1 MEDPSVRSEPP
12 PRRSDVAVYG
22 ATAGGVMAAIAAA
35 ECGAR
40 TLLLEP
46 GRHVGGMIS
55 GGLGKTDMERQEH
68 VIGGYARR
76 FFERVGAHYGQPIA
90 WRFEPHVAERVLVDW
105 LDAAGVEVRFGAAL
119 AGVAGASR
127 GGRIRSALLVSGESF
142 ETVEAAVFVDAT
154 YEGDLL
160 AAAGISYAV
169 GREDRSLYGES
180 LAGRREFLPDPH
192 QFRAAVR
199 ADESGA
205 LARYIQ
211 PLASIG
217 VPGQGDGKVQ
227 SYCYRI
233 CLSADAAASE
243 PIPAPEGYEPEQYSA
258 VEAYLR
264 ALGDRATV
272 RDVLGIGEVP
282 SGKTD
287 INSGGP
293 ISTNLLG
300 ASWAYVE
307 ADRATR
313 ARIARAHHDWA
324 QGLLYFL
331 AHERSVPAPIRRE
344 IGRFGLPRDEFSDT
358 DGWPH
363 QLYVREARRMQG
375 EHILTQRDLTVQRH
389 KPDSIGMGGYNI
401 DIREV
406 QWVSCPVSRFPDVAD
421 EILQEGYL
429 SVPVEPYEIP
439 YRALL
444 PRRAECSN
452 LLVSTCLSAS
462 HVALNSFR
470 LEPQFMMVGQA
481 AGTAAAFA
489 AREGGDV
496 HDVDVGALQEH
507 LRRDGAILGLP

>member
-1 MEDPSVRSEPP
+1 MTAWE
-12 PRRSDVAVYG
+12 VAVYG
-22 ATAGGVMAAIAAA
+22 ATASGVMAAIAAA
-35 ECGAR
+35 ETGAR
-40 TLLLEP
+40 TVLLEP
-46 GRHVGGMIS
+46 GRHVGGMLS
-55 GGLGKTDMERQEH
+55 GGLGKTDMERQER
-68 VIGGYARR
+68 VIGGLARR
-76 FFERVGAHYGQPIA
+76 FFERLGARYGQTIA
-90 WRFEPHVAERVLVDW
+90 WRFEPHVAEQVLLEW
-105 LDAAGVEVRFGAAL
+105 LEAAGVEMRFGAVL
-119 AGVAGASR
+119 RGVERAD
-127 GGRIRSALLVSGESF
+127 GRIRSVLLESAGSVGAV
-142 ETVEAAVFVDAT
+142 ESVEAAIFVDAS

-160 AAAGISYAV
+160 AAAGVTYAT
-169 GREDRSLYGES
+169 GREDRALHGET

-199 ADESGA
+199 ADEAGA

-211 PLASIG
+211 PLDSIG
-217 VPGQGDGKVQ
+217 LPGEGDGKVQ

-233 CLSADAAASE
+233 CLSSDRATSD
-243 PIPAPEGYEPEQYSA
+243 PLPAPAGYESARFSA
-258 VEAYLR
+258 VAAYLR

-272 RDVLGIGEVP
+272 RDVLGIGGLP
-282 SGKTD
+282 NGKTD
-287 INSGGP
+287 LNSGGP

-300 ASWAYVE
+300 ASWGYVE

-313 ARIARAHHDWA
+313 KLIAREHQDWA

-331 AHERSVPAPIRRE
+331 AHDRSVPAPIRRE
-344 IGRFGLPRDEFSDT
+344 VGRYGLPRDEFSDT

-375 EHILTQRDLTVQRH
+375 EHVLTQRDLTGERD

-429 SVPVEPYEIP
+429 SVPVDPYQIP

-444 PRRAECSN
+444 PLREECCN
-452 LLVSTCLSAS
+452 LLVSCCISAS

-470 LEPQFMMVGQA
+470 LEPQFMIAGQA
-481 AGTAAAFA
+481 AGTAAALA
-489 AREGGDV
+489 ARERGEV
-496 HDVDVGALQEH
+496 HKVDVGVLQER
-507 LRRDGAILGLP
+507 LGRAGAVLALP